1 MRLDD
6 YLSTVGVVKRRT
18 LAKELAQNGMVM
30 VGGRAVKP
38 SYQVKIN
45 DIVQI
50 KGKHALAVE
59 ILQIPSGSVPKA
71 ERDNYFRRLPVI

>member
-6 YLSTVGVVKRRT
+6 FLSTVGLVKRRT

-30 VGGRAVKP
+30 IDGRAVKP

-45 DIVQI
+45 DIIQI
-50 KGKHALAVE
+50 KGKRALSAE
-59 ILQIPSGSVPKA
+59 ILEIPAGSVSKP
-71 ERDNYFRRLPVI
+71 ERSRYFRELKVE